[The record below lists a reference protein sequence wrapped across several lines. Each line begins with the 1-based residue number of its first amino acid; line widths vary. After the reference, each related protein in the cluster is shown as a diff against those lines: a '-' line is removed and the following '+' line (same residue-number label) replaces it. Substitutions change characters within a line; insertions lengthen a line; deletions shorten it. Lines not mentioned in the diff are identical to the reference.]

1 MAGRVG
7 GWYPP
12 ALRRPWHSLA
22 HGARVHLVCR
32 GRHSPKPPTG
42 RNAGFCESTHWR
54 GEPRGRRAGWF
65 HRSRRGALRNR
76 APASPRTTG
85 TVGASECHGRGD
97 EPAGPRLRK
106 QSPRTHD
113 AMADCIYPAGSTVA
127 GYVITILRERRGRG
141 VTRAW
146 RARGRLRGGMLPGQ
160 VSPPVGC
167 VGLRSCIG
175 AGSTTPSPPFG
186 GSRPRRTP
194 ALMHE
199 IAKTQS
205 TTSLL
210 DCCYHSL
217 PSHSCPSYW
226 FCLGASA
233 PRLPSGRLEDPQLVG
248 ACPPG
253 VSRMCML
260 NPLGSAEALKNTHTH
275 THRATSSPCHTQGS
289 YH

>member
-1 MAGRVG
+1 M
-7 GWYPP
+7 
-12 ALRRPWHSLA
+12 
-22 HGARVHLVCR
+22 
-32 GRHSPKPPTG
+32 
-42 RNAGFCESTHWR
+42 
-54 GEPRGRRAGWF
+54 
-65 HRSRRGALRNR
+65 
-76 APASPRTTG
+76 
-85 TVGASECHGRGD
+85 
-97 EPAGPRLRK
+97 
-106 QSPRTHD
+106 
-113 AMADCIYPAGSTVA
+113 
-127 GYVITILRERRGRG
+127 
-141 VTRAW
+141 TRAW

-233 PRLPSGRLEDPQLVG
+233 PRLPSWRLEDPQLVG

-260 NPLGSAEALKNTHTH
+260 NPLGSAKKTVPPHPLATCNIVGEASVVERPGCSPTARLR
-275 THRATSSPCHTQGS
+275 RAAMDSDDDGAARDAESSPERAPEAPVPEPAAVAVLRTTVRLVS
-289 YH
+289 RVTAPAPTRSAARTTVAAR

>member
-1 MAGRVG
+1 M
-7 GWYPP
+7 
-12 ALRRPWHSLA
+12 
-22 HGARVHLVCR
+22 
-32 GRHSPKPPTG
+32 
-42 RNAGFCESTHWR
+42 
-54 GEPRGRRAGWF
+54 
-65 HRSRRGALRNR
+65 
-76 APASPRTTG
+76 
-85 TVGASECHGRGD
+85 
-97 EPAGPRLRK
+97 
-106 QSPRTHD
+106 
-113 AMADCIYPAGSTVA
+113 
-127 GYVITILRERRGRG
+127 
-141 VTRAW
+141 TRAW

-260 NPLGSAEALKNTHTH
+260 NPLGSAKKKRSEMAW
-275 THRATSSPCHTQGS
+275 SSPRNQPCAVPVRASIPVIETLHDGS
-289 YH
+289 IDTGGNRWVRRAHRCRVTHATTASVAVVFGVRRELDEEPVC